1 MYYLNEN
8 IKDLN
13 RIFDQNSREGYIRM
27 DLNENP
33 GGLPSRFIEKV
44 LSQVTPEFVAKYP
57 ETLEFT
63 EKLGKFIG
71 AEVNQ
76 ICLTNGSA
84 EGIRYVIEAY
94 TRPGGKILSVE
105 PSYAMYKVYAEM
117 YGRKHVAVSY
127 EDDLTIDIDKIIAAI
142 TPDTDLVVVLNPNN
156 PIGDVYT
163 YEQMDRI
170 VAAAKEAE
178 ATLLIDEAYFYFYPN
193 SFVKY
198 ALENDHVFL
207 TRTFSKLFSLAGCRL
222 GYVVG
227 RAEGIEMIQKLC
239 TPHNVNAFGIKF
251 AQAIIETDGMI
262 DELVARQVKGKQYLV
277 DTLRARGYI
286 VNAGEGNFVFIKPN
300 HPAAEVVRRM
310 KEEKGFLIKSY
321 SGIGSLDDCLRVS
334 TGEQDIMEKFIDAL
348 TDIDGI
354 ND

>member
-33 GGLPSRFIEKV
+33 GGLPQEFIDKV
-44 LSQVTPEFVAKYP
+44 LEGVTPEFVAKYP

-71 AEVNQ
+71 ADVDQ

-84 EGIRYVIEAY
+84 EGIRHIIEAY
-94 TRPGGKILSVE
+94 TRPGGKILSVD
-105 PSYAMYKVYAEM
+105 PSYAMYKVYAQM
-117 YGRKHVAVSY
+117 YGREHVGIPY
-127 EDDLTIDIDKIIAAI
+127 RDDLTIDIDTIVDAI
-142 TPDTDLVVVLNPNN
+142 TPDIDLVVVLNPNN

-163 YEQMDRI
+163 YEEMDRI
-170 VAAAKEAE
+170 VAAAKKAE

-227 RAEGIEMIQKLC
+227 QAEGIKMVQKLC
-239 TPHNVNAFGIKF
+239 TPHNVNAFGIRF

-262 DELVARQVKGKQYLV
+262 DKLVARQVEGKRYLV
-277 DTLRARGYI
+277 DTLREKGYK
-286 VNAGEGNFVFIKPN
+286 VNEGEGNFVFIMPN
-300 HPAAEVVRRM
+300 TPAKEVVRRM
-310 KEEKGFLIKSY
+310 KEEKKFLIKSY
-321 SGIGSLDDCLRVS
+321 SGIGDLDDCLRVT
-334 TGEQDIMEKFIDAL
+334 TGEKEIMKKFIDAL
-348 TDIDGI
+348 EDVDR
-354 ND
+354 